1 MPTERGRRPLELWP
15 QALDCP
21 QLAPAQASCRGRIRR
36 FESYMPSHAV
46 WSPRVKKRMSLKRR
60 STARSDAGSGI
71 SRSCMAATAPRSS
84 TILFNA
90 RNASRSMLEPLIYS
104 GRIHAD
110 DLLGMPDN
118 ACAYARALK
127 PG

>member
-1 MPTERGRRPLELWP
+1 
-15 QALDCP
+15 
-21 QLAPAQASCRGRIRR
+21 
-36 FESYMPSHAV
+36 
-46 WSPRVKKRMSLKRR
+46 
-60 STARSDAGSGI
+60 
-71 SRSCMAATAPRSS
+71 
-84 TILFNA
+84 
-90 RNASRSMLEPLIYS
+90 MLEPLIYS